1 VLTTGTPVRVLI
13 ADDHELVRL
22 GLRAVLEDAGFEVVG
37 EADDGREAV
46 EKAVA
51 LQPDV
56 LLLDLRMPEMDGLE
70 ACRHVRARA
79 PLVRIVVL
87 TSFAE
92 DEDVFGAITA
102 GAASYIMK
110 DIGPEALVSTIRA
123 VAGGQSVF
131 DSHMADRVRNR
142 RGGSSEGDNGILS
155 PREMEVLRLM
165 ARGLTNRQIATTLW
179 ISEATVKSHVSHVLA
194 KLGQSDRTQ
203 AIVFAMRSGLVPP
216 PLKGPTTPGDEEQS
230 KG

>member
-1 VLTTGTPVRVLI
+1 MLTGEPPIRVLI

-37 EADDGREAV
+37 EADDGCVAV

-51 LQPDV
+51 LKPDV
-56 LLLDLRMPEMDGLE
+56 LLLDLRMPGMDGLE
-70 ACRHVRARA
+70 ACRHVRVKA
-79 PLVRIVVL
+79 PDVRIVVL

-92 DEDVFGAITA
+92 DEDIFGAITA

-110 DIGPEALVSTIRA
+110 DIAPEVLVGTLRG
-123 VAGGQSVF
+123 VAQGQTVF
-131 DSHMADRVRNR
+131 DTGVAQRVLDRR
-142 RGGSSEGDNGILS
+142 RGAVGTEGDILS
-155 PREMEVLRLM
+155 PRETEVLGLM
-165 ARGLTNRQIATTLW
+165 ARGLTNRQIAASLW

-216 PLKGPTTPGDEEQS
+216 PLGGSPSSGQ
-230 KG
+230 

>member
-1 VLTTGTPVRVLI
+1 MLTGEPAVRVLI

-37 EADDGREAV
+37 EVDNGRAAV
-46 EKAVA
+46 DMSVA
-51 LQPDV
+51 LRPEV

-70 ACRHVRARA
+70 VCRHVRAKA
-79 PLVRIVVL
+79 PDVRIVVL

-92 DEDVFGAITA
+92 DEDLFGAITA

-110 DIGPEALVSTIRA
+110 DIAPEVLVGTLRGVAKGQTIFAQR
-123 VAGGQSVF
+123 VL
-131 DSHMADRVRNR
+131 DRR
-142 RGGSSEGDNGILS
+142 RGAVGTEADVLS
-155 PREMEVLRLM
+155 PREMEVLGLM
-165 ARGLTNRQIATTLW
+165 ARGLTNRQIAAHLW

-216 PLKGPTTPGDEEQS
+216 PLGGPASSGR
-230 KG
+230 

>member
-1 VLTTGTPVRVLI
+1 VLI

-37 EADDGREAV
+37 EVDNGRAAV
-46 EKAVA
+46 DMSVA
-51 LQPDV
+51 LRPEV

-70 ACRHVRARA
+70 VCRHVRAKA
-79 PLVRIVVL
+79 PDVRIVVL

-92 DEDVFGAITA
+92 DEDLFGAITA

-110 DIGPEALVSTIRA
+110 DIAPEVLVGTLRGVAKGQTIFDTG
-123 VAGGQSVF
+123 VAQRVL
-131 DSHMADRVRNR
+131 DRR
-142 RGGSSEGDNGILS
+142 RGAVGTEADVLS
-155 PREMEVLRLM
+155 PREMEVLGLM
-165 ARGLTNRQIATTLW
+165 ARGLTNRQIAAHLW

-216 PLKGPTTPGDEEQS
+216 PLGGPASSGR
-230 KG
+230 

>member
-1 VLTTGTPVRVLI
+1 MLSGETSVRVVI

-37 EADDGREAV
+37 EADGGRAAV
-46 EKAVA
+46 EMAVE
-51 LQPDV
+51 LGPDV

-70 ACRHVRARA
+70 ACRHVRAKA
-79 PLVRIVVL
+79 PDVRIVVL
-87 TSFAE
+87 TSFAD

-110 DIGPEALVSTIRA
+110 DIAPEALVETLRR
-123 VAGGQSVF
+123 VAAGEAVF
-131 DSHMADRVRNR
+131 DTGVAQRVLDRR
-142 RGGSSEGDNGILS
+142 RGGVSSDSDILS
-155 PREMEVLRLM
+155 PREMEVLGLM
-165 ARGLTNRQIATTLW
+165 ARGLTNRRIAAELW
-179 ISEATVKSHVSHVLA
+179 ISEATVKSHVSHILA

-216 PLKGPTTPGDEEQS
+216 PLGGTGPSGA
-230 KG
+230 

>member
-1 VLTTGTPVRVLI
+1 MLTGEPAVRVLI

-37 EADDGREAV
+37 EVDNGRAAV
-46 EKAVA
+46 DMSVA
-51 LQPDV
+51 LRPEV

-70 ACRHVRARA
+70 VCRHVRAKA
-79 PLVRIVVL
+79 PDVRIVVL

-92 DEDVFGAITA
+92 DEDLFGAITA

-110 DIGPEALVSTIRA
+110 DIAPEVLVGTLRGVAKGQTIFDTG
-123 VAGGQSVF
+123 VAQRVL
-131 DSHMADRVRNR
+131 DRR
-142 RGGSSEGDNGILS
+142 RGAVGTEADVLS
-155 PREMEVLRLM
+155 PREMEVLGLM
-165 ARGLTNRQIATTLW
+165 ARGLTNRQIAAHLW

-216 PLKGPTTPGDEEQS
+216 PLGGPASSGR
-230 KG
+230 

>member
-1 VLTTGTPVRVLI
+1 VLKPDAPVRVLI

-37 EADDGREAV
+37 EADDGRSAV
-46 EKAVA
+46 EQALA

-56 LLLDLRMPEMDGLE
+56 LLLDLRMPGMDGLE
-70 ACRHVRARA
+70 ACRHVRVQA
-79 PLVRIVVL
+79 PSVRVVVL

-102 GAASYIMK
+102 GATSYIMK
-110 DIGPEALVSTIRA
+110 DIAPDALVGTLRS
-123 VAGGQSVF
+123 VAQGEAVF
-131 DSHMADRVRNR
+131 DTGVAQRVLDRRN
-142 RGGSSEGDNGILS
+142 GSTGSESDILS
-155 PREMEVLRLM
+155 PREMEVLGLM
-165 ARGLTNRQIATTLW
+165 ARGLTNRSIAAQLW
-179 ISEATVKSHVSHVLA
+179 ISEATVKSHVSHILA

-216 PLKGPTTPGDEEQS
+216 PNGGPS
-230 KG
+230 S